1 MNRLR
6 EHGWWLIAPAVLA
19 AVWLLRAG
27 GYLGPLEN
35 AARDVRSQI
44 LQHEVDSD
52 IVIVGIDPESLADL
66 QQWPWPRRYHAR
78 LLERIAQAKPRAVF
92 IDIDFS
98 AHSAPE
104 DDALLEAALSRFDKR
119 RIVLPTFIQR
129 TADDDTLAITTP
141 LDQFSR
147 HATLAGV
154 NLAEPGADSL
164 VRGVKTTWSMLD
176 SEVPSAVA
184 FMANVDLPPQSTIPI
199 DFSLSPSSFEF
210 ISYVDLLAGRVPA
223 SALMNKTV
231 LIGATAVELNDM
243 VPVPVYRSLPGVVVQ
258 ALAIQSVRSGIPVS
272 APTWVE
278 LLMLALA
285 AAASAAHFAA
295 HRWRHNL
302 IALAGG
308 LLLAAFVWTWL
319 FAAAGISIE
328 FVPVALIAA
337 TAFAVST
344 LRSLDRETWR
354 AMIYSLGLKRRDA
367 LLRSVVESSAE
378 GILCIDRQG
387 TIRTANA
394 AAAQLFGCNPQE
406 LMDQRL
412 RRFIPSL
419 PAHSG
424 GELQPRRL
432 LEIEALR
439 KGHPF
444 AIEVSISPIDFP
456 DEALFTAIVRD
467 VTERQVQQR
476 TLQYQA
482 THDPLTS
489 LPNRTALSA
498 YLNAALQRT
507 RAAESVALL
516 MLDLSRFKE
525 VNDTLGH
532 PVGDQVL
539 CEVARRFEAVSASG
553 FIARIGGDEFTL
565 VFDRIGNIDEI
576 TRTAV
581 ALNDCLRSPIHVN
594 DIAIDVGVNI
604 GIALFPQHAATSD
617 ALLKNA
623 DVAMY
628 ACKRHGSTFELYDPT
643 LDQHSVRRLTMVSE
657 LRQAIEAGQLSLH
670 YQPQINLRSGH
681 ADSVE
686 ALLRWRH
693 PQFGP
698 VSPAEFIGVAEATDL
713 IKPLTYWTLREALTQ
728 AAKWQDQQFG
738 TRIAVN
744 LSARLL
750 QDQDF
755 PGQLETL
762 LHAHSADPRLLELEI
777 TESAMMADT
786 DRALRVIRELRQLGV
801 LMSVD
806 DFGTGFSS
814 LGYLRDLPVHALK
827 LDKSFVMHM
836 LDRDRD
842 RIIVDSTVQMAHAL
856 RLQVVA
862 EGVET
867 REHAA
872 ALAAAG
878 YDYAQGYFYSPAL
891 AADACRD
898 WMDNFNTGSVTPLSA
913 TRRAGRMAG

>member
-6 EHGWWLIAPAVLA
+6 EHGWWLIAPVVLA
-19 AVWLLRAG
+19 AVLLLRAS
-27 GYLGPLEN
+27 GYLEPLEN
-35 AARDVRSQI
+35 AARDARSQV

-52 IVIVGIDPESLADL
+52 IVVVGIDPESLADL

-78 LLERIAQAKPRAVF
+78 LLERIADAQPKAVF

-98 AHSAPE
+98 AHSDPE

-119 RIVLPTFIQR
+119 HIVLPTFIQR

-141 LDQFSR
+141 LERFSR

-223 SALMNKTV
+223 SALKDKTV
-231 LIGATAVELNDM
+231 LVGATAVELNDM

-258 ALAIQSVRSGIPVS
+258 ALAIQSVRSGVPISTP
-272 APTWVE
+272 AWVE
-278 LLMLALA
+278 LLVLALVA
-285 AAASAAHFAA
+285 TGSAAYFAA

-308 LLLAAFVWTWL
+308 LLVAALAWTWL
-319 FAAAGISIE
+319 SAGTGLSIE
-328 FVPVALIAA
+328 FVPLALIAVV
-337 TAFAVST
+337 TFAVIT

-378 GILCIDRQG
+378 GILCIDRRG

-394 AAAQLFGCNPQE
+394 AAAQLFGRNPQD
-406 LMDQRL
+406 LIDQSL

-419 PAHSG
+419 PTQSS

-432 LEIEALR
+432 LEIEAQR
-439 KGHPF
+439 DGHPF
-444 AIEVSISPIDFP
+444 AIEVSISPLDFP

-476 TLQYQA
+476 ALQYQA

-489 LPNRTALSA
+489 LPNRTALSS
-498 YLNAALQRT
+498 YLSAALQRT
-507 RAAESVALL
+507 RSDESVALL

-532 PVGDQVL
+532 AVGDQVL
-539 CEVARRFEAVSASG
+539 SEVARRFESVSSSG

-565 VFDRIGNIDEI
+565 VFDRIGDIGEI
-576 TRTAV
+576 TRTAL

-594 DIAIDVGVNI
+594 GIAIDVGVSI
-604 GIALFPQHAATSD
+604 GIALFPQHADTSD

-628 ACKRHGSTFELYDPT
+628 ACKRHGSAFELYDPT

-657 LRQAIEAGQLSLH
+657 LRQAIETGQLSLH

-693 PQFGP
+693 PQLGP

-728 AAKWQDQQFG
+728 AAKWQAQQFS

-750 QDQDF
+750 QDHDF
-755 PGQLETL
+755 PGQLKAL
-762 LHAHSADPRLLELEI
+762 LHAHRAEPRLLELEI

-786 DRALRVIRELRQLGV
+786 DRALKVIRELRELGV
-801 LMSVD
+801 MMSVD

-827 LDKSFVMHM
+827 LTSRSSCTCWTAIVIGSSSTPRCRWRMRCACKS
-836 LDRDRD
+836 
-842 RIIVDSTVQMAHAL
+842 
-856 RLQVVA
+856 
-862 EGVET
+862 
-867 REHAA
+867 
-872 ALAAAG
+872 
-878 YDYAQGYFYSPAL
+878 
-891 AADACRD
+891 
-898 WMDNFNTGSVTPLSA
+898 
-913 TRRAGRMAG
+913 

>member
-1 MNRLR
+1 MNSLR
-6 EHGWWLIAPAVLA
+6 EQSWWLIAPAVLA
-19 AVWLLRAG
+19 AVLLLRAA
-27 GYLGPLEN
+27 GYLEPLER
-35 AARDVRSQI
+35 AAEDARSQL
-44 LQHEVDSD
+44 LQREVDSD
-52 IVIVGIDPESLADL
+52 IVIVGIDPQSLADL
-66 QQWPWPRRYHAR
+66 RQWPWPRRYHAR
-78 LLERIAQAKPRAVF
+78 LLERVAEARPRAVF

-98 AHSAPE
+98 AHSSTE
-104 DDALLEAALSRFDKR
+104 DDALLEAALARFDKES
-119 RIVLPTFIQR
+119 IVLPTFVQR
-129 TADDDTLAITTP
+129 TADDDRLAITTP
-141 LDQFSR
+141 LEQFSR

-164 VRGVKTTWSMLD
+164 VRGVRTTWSMQD
-176 SEVPSAVA
+176 REVPSAVA
-184 FMANVDLPPQSTIPI
+184 FMANVDLPSQSTIPI
-199 DFSLSPSSFEF
+199 DFSLSPASFEF
-210 ISYVDLLAGRVPA
+210 VSYVDLLAGRIPA
-223 SALMNKTV
+223 AAMTGKTV

-258 ALAIQSVRSGIPVS
+258 ALAIQSVRSGMPQPAPAWIDFVVLCLVAAGS
-272 APTWVE
+272 AVY
-278 LLMLALA
+278 
-285 AAASAAHFAA
+285 FAT

-302 IALAGG
+302 IALCGG
-308 LLLAAFVWTWL
+308 LV
-319 FAAAGISIE
+319 
-328 FVPVALIAA
+328 IAA
-337 TAFAVST
+337 LAWASLSAASGIAIELVPAALAMVAIFAVIT

-378 GILCIDRQG
+378 GILCIDRAG

-394 AAAQLFGCNPQE
+394 AAAQLFGCSVQDLLGQP
-406 LMDQRL
+406 L
-412 RRFIPSL
+412 RRFIPAL
-419 PAHSG
+419 PIQPNG
-424 GELQPRRL
+424 TMQPRRL
-432 LEIEALR
+432 LELEGLR
-439 KGHPF
+439 KGHAF
-444 AIEVSISPIDFP
+444 TIEASVSPIDFP
-456 DEALFTAIVRD
+456 DEPLFTAIVRD

-507 RAAESVALL
+507 RPGETVALL

-539 CEVARRFEAVSASG
+539 CEVARRFETVSSTG

-565 VFDRIGNIDEI
+565 VFDRIGNLDEI
-576 TRTAV
+576 TRTAL
-581 ALNDCLRSPIHVN
+581 ALSDCLRSPIHIN

-604 GIALFPQHAATSD
+604 GVALAPQHGDSSD
-617 ALLKNA
+617 GLLKNA

-628 ACKRHGSTFELYDPT
+628 ACKRQGSVFELYDPT

-657 LRQAIEAGQLSLH
+657 LRRAIDAGQLNLH
-670 YQPQINLRSGH
+670 YQPQVNLRTGH

-698 VSPAEFIGVAEATDL
+698 VSPAEFIGIAETTDL
-713 IKPLTYWTLREALTQ
+713 IKPLTFWTLREALIQ
-728 AAKWQDQQFG
+728 ASKWQAEQFD

-750 QDQDF
+750 QDPDF
-755 PGQLETL
+755 PRRLEEL
-762 LHAHSADPRLLELEI
+762 LQAHGTAPHLLELEI
-777 TESAMMADT
+777 TESAMMVDT
-786 DRALRVIRELRQLGV
+786 DRALKVIRELRQLGV
-801 LMSVD
+801 MMSID

-867 REHAA
+867 REHAT
-872 ALAAAG
+872 ALAGAG

-891 AADACRD
+891 AADACFD
-898 WMDNFNTGSVTPLSA
+898 WMNEFNAGSVTPPA
-913 TRRAGRMAG
+913 AVRRVG